1 MGYAPDYEE
10 KTQHQ
15 SVDTAVDH
23 AYPPLQQKSPPT
35 QEELDRMWEAIKDLA
50 QG

>member
-23 AYPPLQQKSPPT
+23 AYPPLQPKQPPT
-35 QEELDRMWEAIKDLA
+35 QEELDRMWEALKDLA